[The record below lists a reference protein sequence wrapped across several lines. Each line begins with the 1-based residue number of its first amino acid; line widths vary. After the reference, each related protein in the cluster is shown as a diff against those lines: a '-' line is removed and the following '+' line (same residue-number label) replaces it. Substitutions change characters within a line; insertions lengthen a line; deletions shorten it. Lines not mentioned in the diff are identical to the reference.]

1 MTDREIPQP
10 DSRTG
15 NAPASAEPPDT
26 VLDVDQTA
34 SALSDLIASVGDDG
48 QPVLIAVDGEPRAAL
63 VSAAD
68 LADLRRFRRAERRR
82 AALAELERLNAE
94 WAASGLGFDDEEAER
109 IGKEFGKE
117 INRAITE
124 RLGGQAD
131 DARRSA

>member
-1 MTDREIPQP
+1 MTNPNNPDAAAAPPPAEQP
-10 DSRTG
+10 DV
-15 NAPASAEPPDT
+15 
-26 VLDVDQTA
+26 VLD
-34 SALSDLIASVGDDG
+34 IADAAATLPDVIAGLTDG
-48 QPVLIAVDGEPRAAL
+48 GAPVLIAADGEPLAAL
-63 VSAAD
+63 ISPAD
-68 LADLRRFRRAERRR
+68 LADLRRLRRAERRR

-124 RLGGQAD
+124 RLRGRAG